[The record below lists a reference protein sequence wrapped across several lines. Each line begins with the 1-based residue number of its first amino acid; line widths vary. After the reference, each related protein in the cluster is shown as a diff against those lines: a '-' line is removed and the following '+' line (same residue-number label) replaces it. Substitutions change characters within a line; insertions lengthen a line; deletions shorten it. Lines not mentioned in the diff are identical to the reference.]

1 MWPHC
6 GSPADARTPSL
17 FRTYTDELQA
27 LSEAASHELRLV
39 LETLG
44 VGGLV
49 SLLAKLQVP
58 VDPGRGGDLAYLLSC
73 VVTACPGPGSLVP
86 HLPKGAARVFEAGL
100 EAFETDHCLT
110 KRRLVQR
117 CARLRHKFQAATAA
131 AASVLAGK
139 AGGGGAG
146 GVPVSPASL
155 ALPPPAPQQQR
166 PADEHPGG
174 DPGGDSYDEEDEDEE
189 EYSDED
195 EDGEYDEDDDEVDL
209 SDEEEEDFDEELSG
223 EDDMGAGGRRGGAL
237 ASRRRG
243 APGAARGR
251 GGVGNGTTKGGR
263 YSGTLCGMASLK
275 RGCASCGLA
284 ICRVCWQMEGSL
296 PPGWL
301 DTCTNAEC
309 RFTSCLACRRERP
322 CVRCGTHPS
331 SSEVGMLRRR
341 RKTLVLAMNKLCGAA
356 AATLAGNA
364 PAASGG
370 GPGGRGVSP
379 ARGAAAT
386 AGAAASKKAASV
398 LEAEAAAQAAADQ
411 LLREEEAERQAAED
425 KARKQKEKRD
435 KKKQK
440 GEAAA
445 QAEAATASLPE
456 PPAASTPEKA
466 PPAASSQP
474 PPGASS
480 PATPPPGAKA
490 KGPAQTP
497 SKKKGG
503 ASPVAAKAVPA
514 PAAPSSPP
522 VSQAMV
528 DKLVADAAG
537 ACDALCSATDGGSA
551 AALDKAI
558 AGAEALLG
566 KWSSSGES
574 GHPDA
579 AAGLQMLM
587 DVILAARAAR
597 RSIKPGQTAAAN
609 GKASSPAS
617 SPGGPPPGQ
626 QAPKAG
632 GASNGPA
639 GSKAPPPV
647 AGKPATPVKA
657 AAVLSPSVAPKP
669 VPAPAPAPVSRPVAG
684 PRAMPVPVGAAQP
697 GVMVAPMSQGP
708 PQPQHYQQAPQP
720 SPGMHPPPP
729 GRMMPS
735 PGAGHHPQAQPQ
747 VAPQLARNPPP
758 RAGGAAVA
766 LPSVPSAW
774 GPPPTPAASTPLGAF
789 GGPQGTPGG
798 GGGVGGDT
806 GGGAFGGNMWRSGGS
821 PFGGAGAAGPGLW
834 TPVMP
839 HAPGGTVLPTSTPP
853 SLGLGNGAFS
863 LGGGSTWGGLMA
875 PSPLPGGS
883 NTPNLWGA
891 ATPQTGATGAPPPS
905 LPMSGTSS
913 GNSSSEGLGPSP
925 SMLRPSARLWAGV
938 GTSPVQWGA
947 GAGEDDRAVGS
958 PRGQQGGQ
966 TPLMVESMLEALLE
980 PDMRSPVT
988 SPVKAKANGGAG
1000 GVQTT
1005 SWGAGQH
1012 TPPWGGNRG

>member
-1 MWPHC
+1 VSKRPPLLTRDGCAAWAHLWPRRSRASC
-6 GSPADARTPSL
+6 FCL
-17 FRTYTDELQA
+17 CRTYTKELQA

-49 SLLAKLQVP
+49 SLLSKLQVP

-117 CARLRHKFQAATAA
+117 CARLRHKFQAASAA
-131 AASVLAGK
+131 VGR
-139 AGGGGAG
+139 AGGGGVG
-146 GVPVSPASL
+146 GAPSL
-155 ALPPPAPQQQR
+155 ALPPPAPQQQQQQ
-166 PADEHPGG
+166 GG
-174 DPGGDSYDEEDEDEE
+174 DAGGDSYDEEDEDEE

-195 EDGEYDEDDDEVDL
+195 EDGEYDDEDEDEVDL

-223 EDDMGAGGRRGGAL
+223 EDDLVAGGRRGGTV

-243 APGAARGR
+243 IAGSTRGR
-251 GGVGNGTTKGGR
+251 GGVGAGTAKGGR
-263 YSGTLCGMASLK
+263 YSCTLCGMASLK

-331 SSEVGMLRRR
+331 TAEVGMLRRR

-364 PAASGG
+364 PVAAGG
-370 GPGGRGVSP
+370 GAGGRGVSP
-379 ARGAAAT
+379 ARGAAA
-386 AGAAASKKAASV
+386 AGSSAAGKKAASV

-425 KARKQKEKRD
+425 KARKAKEKRD

-445 QAEAATASLPE
+445 QAEAATASPPKP

-466 PPAASSQP
+466 PPVAP

-480 PATPPPGAKA
+480 PATPPPGAKV

-497 SKKKGG
+497 SKKKGA
-503 ASPVAAKAVPA
+503 ASPAATAKAVSA

-551 AALDKAI
+551 ASLDKAI
-558 AGAEALLG
+558 AGAESLLG

-574 GHPDA
+574 SHPDA

-597 RSIKPGQTAAAN
+597 RSIKPGQAPAAN
-609 GKASSPAS
+609 GKVVSPAS
-617 SPGGPPPGQ
+617 SPGAPAQ

-632 GASNGPA
+632 GVSNGQA
-639 GSKAPPPV
+639 GSKAPPAGPAAKPV
-647 AGKPATPVKA
+647 TPVKA
-657 AAVLSPSVAPKP
+657 AMLPPPGAAFK
-669 VPAPAPAPVSRPVAG
+669 PAPPPAPVSRPAA
-684 PRAMPVPVGAAQP
+684 RAML
-697 GVMVAPMSQGP
+697 APMSQAPPPLPLPQQQYQQP
-708 PQPQHYQQAPQP
+708 PQM

-735 PGAGHHPQAQPQ
+735 PGVAQHPQVQPQ
-747 VAPQLARNPPP
+747 VSPQMARNPPP
-758 RAGGAAVA
+758 RGGPAMP
-766 LPSVPSAW
+766 LPSPPSAW
-774 GPPPTPAASTPLGAF
+774 GPPPTPAAATPLSGY
-789 GGPQGTPGG
+789 GGQQGTPGAN
-798 GGGVGGDT
+798 GGGVVGDPS
-806 GGGAFGGNMWRSGGS
+806 GGGAFGGHMWRSGGS
-821 PFGGAGAAGPGLW
+821 PFGSAGATGLW

-839 HAPGGTVLPTSTPP
+839 HAPGGAALPTATPP

-875 PSPLPGGS
+875 PSPLPNGGG
-883 NTPNLWGA
+883 NTPHLWGA
-891 ATPQTGATGAPPPS
+891 TSPLVGGAAPPPS
-905 LPMSGTSS
+905 LPRSGTSS

-925 SMLRPSARLWAGV
+925 SGLRPSARLWAGV
-938 GTSPVQWGA
+938 GTSPAHWG
-947 GAGEDDRAVGS
+947 GVEEDRAVGS
-958 PRGQQGGQ
+958 PRGQPGGQ
-966 TPLMVESMLEALLE
+966 MPLMVESMLETLLLE
-980 PDMRSPVT
+980 GDVRSPVT
-988 SPVKAKANGGAG
+988 SPVKAKANGG
-1000 GVQTT
+1000 GVTT

-1012 TPPWGGNRG
+1012 TPPWGGHLG

>member
-1 MWPHC
+1 M
-6 GSPADARTPSL
+6 
-17 FRTYTDELQA
+17 QA

-117 CARLRHKFQAATAA
+117 CARLRHKFQAASAA
-131 AASVLAGK
+131 VGK
-139 AGGGGAG
+139 AVGGGAAG
-146 GVPVSPASL
+146 GSAVSSASL
-155 ALPPPAPQQQR
+155 ALPPPAPQQQQQA
-166 PADEHPGG
+166 PGQEQEGG
-174 DPGGDSYDEEDEDEE
+174 DAGGDSYDEEDEDEE

-195 EDGEYDEDDDEVDL
+195 EDGEYDDEEDEVDL
-209 SDEEEEDFDEELSG
+209 SDEEEEDYDEELSD
-223 EDDMGAGGRRGGAL
+223 EDDLVAGGRRGGTV

-243 APGAARGR
+243 IAGSARGR
-251 GGVGNGTTKGGR
+251 GGVGAGTAKGGR
-263 YSGTLCGMASLK
+263 YSCTLCGMASLK

-322 CVRCGTHPS
+322 CGRCGTHPS
-331 SSEVGMLRRR
+331 AAEVGMLRRR

-364 PAASGG
+364 PAAAGG
-370 GPGGRGVSP
+370 TAGGRGVSP
-379 ARGAAAT
+379 ARGAAA
-386 AGAAASKKAASV
+386 AGSSAAGKKASV

-425 KARKQKEKRD
+425 KARKAKEKRD

-445 QAEAATASLPE
+445 QAEAASAS
-456 PPAASTPEKA
+456 PPTPPPAAASTPEKA
-466 PPAASSQP
+466 PPVTP

-480 PATPPPGAKA
+480 PATPPPGGKV

-503 ASPVAAKAVPA
+503 ASTAASAKAVPA

-522 VSQAMV
+522 VSQATV

-551 AALDKAI
+551 ASLDKAI
-558 AGAEALLG
+558 AAAESLLG

-574 GHPDA
+574 SHPDA

-597 RSIKPGQTAAAN
+597 RSIKPGQAAAAN
-609 GKASSPAS
+609 GKAASPAS
-617 SPGGPPPGQ
+617 SPGAQ

-632 GASNGPA
+632 GGVSNGQA
-639 GSKAPPPV
+639 GSKAQPAP
-647 AGKPATPVKA
+647 AGKPATPVKVA
-657 AAVLSPSVAPKP
+657 MLPPQGAAVKP
-669 VPAPAPAPVSRPVAG
+669 VPPPAPVSRPAA
-684 PRAMPVPVGAAQP
+684 RAMPLP
-697 GVMVAPMSQGP
+697 GVMLPPMSQAPPPPPP
-708 PQPQHYQQAPQP
+708 PQQQYQQPLQM
-720 SPGMHPPPP
+720 SPGMHPPPA
-729 GRMMPS
+729 GRMMPP
-735 PGAGHHPQAQPQ
+735 PGAGQQPQAQPQ
-747 VAPQLARNPPP
+747 VSPQMARNPPP
-758 RAGGAAVA
+758 RGGPAMP
-766 LPSVPSAW
+766 LPSPPSAW
-774 GPPPTPAASTPLGAF
+774 GPPPTPAAATPLSGY
-789 GGPQGTPGG
+789 GGQQGTPGAT
-798 GGGVGGDT
+798 GGVAVGDPS
-806 GGGAFGGNMWRSGGS
+806 GGAFGGNMWRSGGS
-821 PFGGAGAAGPGLW
+821 PFGSAGATGLW

-839 HAPGGTVLPTSTPP
+839 HAPGGAALPTGTPP

-875 PSPLPGGS
+875 PSPLPHGGG
-883 NTPNLWGA
+883 NTPHLWGA
-891 ATPQTGATGAPPPS
+891 ASPQAGGAAPPPS
-905 LPMSGTSS
+905 LPRSGTSS

-925 SMLRPSARLWAGV
+925 SGLRPSARLWAGV
-938 GTSPVQWGA
+938 SASPVNWG
-947 GAGEDDRAVGS
+947 GAEEDRAVGS

-966 TPLMVESMLEALLE
+966 TPLMVENMLESLLLE
-980 PDMRSPVT
+980 GDVRSPVT
-988 SPVKAKANGGAG
+988 SPVKAKANDGG
-1000 GVQTT
+1000 GVATT

-1012 TPPWGGNRG
+1012 TPPWGGTCG